1 MSKYTVDG
9 LDLARMLTGAVALLA
24 QHVQEINDLNVF
36 PVADGDTGTNMM
48 RTVEGGLSAIAQREE
63 PSLCKVSDLFSGG
76 ALLGARGNSGVI
88 LSQFFAGVH
97 EGLASH
103 GTAGAAIL
111 ADAYQKG
118 VAKAYASVQNP
129 TEGTIL
135 TVLRE
140 SVAYAS
146 SHLDSSSSVEDFY
159 RLLTEEAR
167 RSLRRTPELLPALA
181 EAEVIDSG
189 GAGFLYLIQGMYS
202 VLTGQEPVAY
212 VPTAVAGNA
221 PDLSRF
227 TRDSRMELGYCTECM
242 LRLTDAKCDPDLFQ
256 VSTLTEGLKELGGE
270 SIVAYKKDD
279 IIKLHVHTLTPGA
292 VLELAQRY
300 GEFLTVKVENMALT
314 HSDTTK
320 VKKPKKPYSV
330 VAVAS
335 GEGIS
340 ALFEDMGCDVV
351 VSGGQTSNPSAGELI
366 DAFRACSADTI
377 LVLPNNKN
385 VILTAHQ
392 AAEMY
397 GDARVVVIETASL
410 MQGYAALAVITPG
423 VTDMDA
429 LVAGASRAAAGVVGI
444 EITRAVRD
452 ATVDGR
458 TVCEGE
464 YMAIGDHGLLA
475 VADTPEQA
483 AFLAL
488 EGEEMDLMEVV
499 TLFVGKAVTEEQR
512 AAFSEELEDRYPDCE
527 LTVYRGGQ
535 DVYEYLIALE

>member
-9 LDLARMLTGAVALLA
+9 MDLARMLTGAVALLA

-48 RTVEGGLSAIAQREE
+48 RTVEGGLSAIAQGEE

-146 SHLDSSSSVEDFY
+146 SHLDGSSSVEDFY

-212 VPTAVAGNA
+212 VPTAATENA

-300 GEFLTVKVENMALT
+300 ESF
-314 HSDTTK
+314 S
-320 VKKPKKPYSV
+320 
-330 VAVAS
+330 
-335 GEGIS
+335 
-340 ALFEDMGCDVV
+340 
-351 VSGGQTSNPSAGELI
+351 PS
-366 DAFRACSADTI
+366 RW
-377 LVLPNNKN
+377 
-385 VILTAHQ
+385 
-392 AAEMY
+392 
-397 GDARVVVIETASL
+397 
-410 MQGYAALAVITPG
+410 
-423 VTDMDA
+423 
-429 LVAGASRAAAGVVGI
+429 
-444 EITRAVRD
+444 
-452 ATVDGR
+452 R
-458 TVCEGE
+458 TW
-464 YMAIGDHGLLA
+464 
-475 VADTPEQA
+475 
-483 AFLAL
+483 
-488 EGEEMDLMEVV
+488 
-499 TLFVGKAVTEEQR
+499 R
-512 AAFSEELEDRYPDCE
+512 
-527 LTVYRGGQ
+527 
-535 DVYEYLIALE
+535 